1 MPQQNYLDEL
11 TPAFTPLLAIKEAS
25 RCLLCHDAPCSQA
38 CPAQTDP
45 GKFIRSIYFRN
56 FKGAAET
63 IRENNALGAVC
74 ARVCPT
80 EKLCQSGC
88 TRAGVDTPIDIGR
101 LQRFVTDFEQQTGME
116 IYQPGTKTLG
126 KVAIIG
132 AGPAGLQAS
141 VTLTNQG
148 YDVTIYEKEAQAG
161 GWLRNGIP
169 QFRLPQSVLDAE
181 IARIEKMGVTIK
193 CNNEIGKTLT
203 LEQLKA
209 ENRAVLVTVG
219 LSSGSGLPL
228 FEHSDIEI
236 AVDFLHRARQAQGDI
251 SIPQSA
257 LIIGG
262 GDVAMD
268 VASTLKVLGCQAVT
282 CVAREEL
289 DEFPASEKEF
299 ASARELGVSI
309 IDGFTP
315 VAVEGNKVTF
325 KHVRLPGELT
335 MAAKRGG
342 ADGIAAINTVKSI
355 TNIDLNQKIGMPIVN
370 GKSSISGYSGKAV
383 KPIALRFIQQMHTH
397 PELRDFPISGIGG
410 IETWED
416 AAEFLLLGAATLQ
429 VTTGIMQYGYRIVE
443 DMASGLSHYLADQG
457 FDSLQDMVGLA
468 NNNIV
473 PAEDLDRSYIVYPHI
488 NLDKCVG
495 CGRCYISCYDG
506 GHQAMEWS
514 EKTRTPH
521 CNTEKCVG
529 CLLCGH
535 VCPVGCIDLGEVKF
549 KKGEKEHPVT
559 L

>member
-88 TRAGVDTPIDIGR
+88 TRAGVDAPIDIGR

-148 YDVTIYEKEAQAG
+148 YDVTIYEKEAHPG

-193 CNNEIGKTLT
+193 CNNEVGNTLT

-228 FEHSDIEI
+228 FEHSDVEI
-236 AVDFLHRARQAQGDI
+236 AVDFLQRARQAQGDI

-335 MAAKRGG
+335 MAADKIILAVGQHARLD
-342 ADGIAAINTVKSI
+342 AFAELEPQRNTIETQHYQTRDPQVFAAGDIVEGDKTV
-355 TNIDLNQKIGMPIVN
+355 V
-370 GKSSISGYSGKAV
+370 YAV
-383 KPIALRFIQQMHTH
+383 KTGK
-397 PELRDFPISGIGG
+397 E
-410 IETWED
+410 
-416 AAEFLLLGAATLQ
+416 AAGA
-429 VTTGIMQYGYRIVE
+429 IH
-443 DMASGLSHYLADQG
+443 HYLEGA
-457 FDSLQDMVGLA
+457 
-468 NNNIV
+468 
-473 PAEDLDRSYIVYPHI
+473 
-488 NLDKCVG
+488 C
-495 CGRCYISCYDG
+495 SC
-506 GHQAMEWS
+506 
-514 EKTRTPH
+514 
-521 CNTEKCVG
+521 
-529 CLLCGH
+529 
-535 VCPVGCIDLGEVKF
+535 
-549 KKGEKEHPVT
+549 
-559 L
+559 

>member
-88 TRAGVDTPIDIGR
+88 TRAGVDAPIDIGR

-148 YDVTIYEKEAQAG
+148 YDVTIYEKEAQPG

-169 QFRLPQSVLDAE
+169 QFRYPDKVLIASIMGENEQQWEELARLVQEAGADMIECNFSCPQMTSHAMGSDVGQSPELV
-181 IARIEKMGVTIK
+181 EKY
-193 CNNEIGKTLT
+193 C
-203 LEQLKA
+203 
-209 ENRAVLVTVG
+209 RAVKRG
-219 LSSGSGLPL
+219 
-228 FEHSDIEI
+228 
-236 AVDFLHRARQAQGDI
+236 
-251 SIPQSA
+251 
-257 LIIGG
+257 
-262 GDVAMD
+262 
-268 VASTLKVLGCQAVT
+268 STLPMLAKMTPNIGDMCE
-282 CVAREEL
+282 VAL
-289 DEFPASEKEF
+289 
-299 ASARELGVSI
+299 
-309 IDGFTP
+309 
-315 VAVEGNKVTF
+315 
-325 KHVRLPGELT
+325 
-335 MAAKRGG
+335 AAKRGG

-383 KPIALRFIQQMHTH
+383 KPIALRFIQQMRTH

-457 FDSLQDMVGLA
+457 FDSLQEMVGLA

-473 PAEDLDRSYIVYPHI
+473 PAEDLDRSYIVYPRI

-535 VCPVGCIDLGEVKF
+535 VCPVGCIELGEVKF

>member
-88 TRAGVDTPIDIGR
+88 TRAGVDAPIDIGR

-148 YDVTIYEKEAQAG
+148 YDVTIHEKEAQPG

-219 LSSGSGLPL
+219 LSSGSGLSL
-228 FEHSDIEI
+228 FEHSDVEI
-236 AVDFLHRARQAQGDI
+236 AVDFLQRARQAQGDI

-268 VASTLKVLGCQAVT
+268 V
-282 CVAREEL
+282 
-289 DEFPASEKEF
+289 
-299 ASARELGVSI
+299 ARELGVSI

-335 MAAKRGG
+335 
-342 ADGIAAINTVKSI
+342 IAADKIILAVGQHAELAVFSALEPQRNTIETQHYQTRDPQVFAAG
-355 TNIDLNQKIGMPIVN
+355 DIVE
-370 GKSSISGYSGKAV
+370 GDKTVVYAV
-383 KPIALRFIQQMHTH
+383 KTGK
-397 PELRDFPISGIGG
+397 E
-410 IETWED
+410 
-416 AAEFLLLGAATLQ
+416 AAGA
-429 VTTGIMQYGYRIVE
+429 IH
-443 DMASGLSHYLADQG
+443 HYLEGA
-457 FDSLQDMVGLA
+457 
-468 NNNIV
+468 
-473 PAEDLDRSYIVYPHI
+473 
-488 NLDKCVG
+488 C
-495 CGRCYISCYDG
+495 SC
-506 GHQAMEWS
+506 
-514 EKTRTPH
+514 
-521 CNTEKCVG
+521 
-529 CLLCGH
+529 
-535 VCPVGCIDLGEVKF
+535 
-549 KKGEKEHPVT
+549 
-559 L
+559 